1 MVKVPV
7 PVGWP
12 EAGVGTDVKDA
23 ICPFATKANKLVTIK
38 IIFVSNFPCIRF
50 DACNQIYGGL
60 TDKKNKCCRTKG
72 LPYFTLFF

>member
-1 MVKVPV
+1 MFNV
-7 PVGWP
+7 WLLP
-12 EAGVGTDVKDA
+12 EIVAAGMEVKDVT
-23 ICPFATKANKLVTIK
+23 CPFATKANKQATIK
-38 IIFVSNFPCIRF
+38 PILVSIFPPIRF